1 MWVQKKGAKHN
12 DVLAKFNGIINEDS
26 EPIIVIDTEY
36 ETRWF
41 KETIVLGWD
50 FAGKVRKP

>member
-1 MWVQKKGAKHN
+1 
-12 DVLAKFNGIINEDS
+12 LAKFNGIINEDS